1 MKRLAALLA
10 TVPVLA
16 ACGASV
22 NESAPDPPSSAAALA
37 PREAAIP
44 APGVRAA
51 DGSASFLVRGHELL
65 RFDPATREQTRAF
78 GLGGAWN
85 LEGISANGRWV
96 GLTRPGTKIR
106 VLDSE
111 TGTISEAI
119 ELSGDFVVETISV
132 DGDFLFL
139 QQNFVDGTYA
149 VRGYDLARNQMLPGS
164 LGTKGETLK
173 MQGRAGQVVA
183 SPDGKW
189 LLTLYVNTQSNSA
202 FVHAL
207 NLVDRIPV
215 CIALPPCEEQAC
227 NESDLGQ
234 WTLKL
239 RTDGRTL
246 VATHPAQG
254 RAVIDLS
261 TGEVVA

>member
-1 MKRLAALLA
+1 MKRLAALLTA
-10 TVPVLA
+10 VPILA
-16 ACGASV
+16 ACGATV
-22 NESAPDPPSSAAALA
+22 DESKQEPASSEAALVARAAAV
-37 PREAAIP
+37 P
-44 APGVRAA
+44 AQGVRSA
-51 DGSASFLVRGHELL
+51 DGSASFVVRGHELL
-65 RFDPATREQTRAF
+65 RFDLVTREQTRVYD
-78 GLGGAWN
+78 LGGAWK
-85 LEGISANGRWV
+85 LEGVSANGRWV
-96 GLTRPGTKIR
+96 GLTRPGTTIR
-106 VLDSE
+106 VLDTE
-111 TGTISEAI
+111 TGTMSDEI

-139 QQNFVDGTYA
+139 QQNFTDGTYA
-149 VRGYDLARNQMLPGS
+149 VRGYDLARGQMLPGS

-183 SPDGKW
+183 SPDGEW
-189 LLTLYVNTQSNSA
+189 LLTLYVNTQSNTA

-215 CIALPPCEEQAC
+215 CIVLPPCEGDC
-227 NESDLGQ
+227 TESDLGR

-239 RTDGRTL
+239 RPDGRTL

-261 TGEVVA
+261 TGAVLA

>member
-1 MKRLAALLA
+1 MKRLVALLA

-22 NESAPDPPSSAAALA
+22 DESAPESPSSAAELVA
-37 PREAAIP
+37 RAASLP
-44 APGVRAA
+44 AAGVRAA
-51 DGSASFLVRGHELL
+51 DGSVSFLVRGRELL
-65 RFDPATREQTRAF
+65 RFDPATRQQTRAYD
-78 GLGGAWN
+78 LGGTWQ

-106 VLDSE
+106 ILDAE
-111 TGTISEAI
+111 TGTISDEL
-119 ELSGDFVVETISV
+119 ELSGNFVVETISV

-149 VRGYDLARNQMLPGS
+149 VRGYDLARGQMLPGS
-164 LGTKGETLK
+164 LGTKGQTVK
-173 MQGRAGQVVA
+173 MQGRPGQVVA
-183 SPDGKW
+183 SPDGEW

-215 CIALPPCEEQAC
+215 CIVLPPCEEGAC
-227 NESDLGQ
+227 EESDLGR
-234 WTLKL
+234 WTLEL

-246 VATHPAQG
+246 VANHPAQG
-254 RAVIDLS
+254 RAVIDLT
-261 TGEVVA
+261 TGKVVA

>member
-1 MKRLAALLA
+1 MKRIVALLTA
-10 TVPVLA
+10 VPALA

-22 NESAPDPPSSAAALA
+22 DESAQDPTPSGAALVA
-37 PREAAIP
+37 RAATTP
-44 APGVRAA
+44 LPGVRAA
-51 DGSASFLVRGHELL
+51 DGSASFVVRGHELL
-65 RFDPATREQTRAF
+65 RFDAATREQTRAYD
-78 GLGGAWN
+78 LGGAWK
-85 LEGISANGRWV
+85 LEGVSANGRWI
-96 GLTRPGTKIR
+96 GLTRPGTTIR
-106 VLDSE
+106 VLDTE
-111 TGTISEAI
+111 TGSISDEI

-132 DGDFLFL
+132 EGDFLFL

-149 VRGYDLARNQMLPGS
+149 VRGYDLARKQMLPGS

-183 SPDGKW
+183 SPDGEW
-189 LLTLYVNTQSNSA
+189 LLTLYVNTQSNTA

-207 NLVDRIPV
+207 NLVDRIPL
-215 CIALPPCEEQAC
+215 CIVLPPCEGKC
-227 NESDLGQ
+227 DESDLGR

-239 RTDGRTL
+239 RPDGRTL

-261 TGEVVA
+261 TGAVVA

>member
-22 NESAPDPPSSAAALA
+22 EESAQDPTSSAAALVA
-37 PREAAIP
+37 RAATIP

-51 DGSASFLVRGHELL
+51 DGSASFLIRGNQLL
-65 RFDPATREQTRAF
+65 RFDPATREQTRAYD
-78 GLGGAWN
+78 LGGAWK

-96 GLTRPGTKIR
+96 GLTRPGTEIR
-106 VLDSE
+106 VVDTE
-111 TGTISEAI
+111 TGTISEEL

-173 MQGRAGQVVA
+173 MQGRPGQVVA
-183 SPDGKW
+183 SPDGEW

-215 CIALPPCEEQAC
+215 CIVLPPCEAGCDER
-227 NESDLGQ
+227 DLGR

-261 TGEVVA
+261 TGQVV

>member
-10 TVPVLA
+10 IVPVLA

-22 NESAPDPPSSAAALA
+22 DESAPDSTSSAAALVA
-37 PREAAIP
+37 RATAIP

-51 DGSASFLVRGHELL
+51 DGSASFVVRGQELL
-65 RFDPATREQTRAF
+65 RFDPATREQTRAYD
-78 GLGGAWN
+78 LGGAWK
-85 LEGISANGRWV
+85 LEGVSANGRWV

-106 VLDSE
+106 VLDTE
-111 TGTISEAI
+111 TGTISDEI

-132 DGDFLFL
+132 AGDFLFL
-139 QQNFVDGTYA
+139 QQNLVDGTYA
-149 VRGYDLARNQMLPGS
+149 VRGYDLARHQMLPGS
-164 LGTKGETLK
+164 LGTKGETVK

-183 SPDGKW
+183 SPDGEW

-202 FVHAL
+202 FIHAL
-207 NLVDRIPV
+207 NLFDKIPI
-215 CIALPPCEEQAC
+215 CIVLPPCEENC
-227 NESDLGQ
+227 EESDLGR

-246 VATHPAQG
+246 VATHPVEG

-261 TGEVVA
+261 TGKVA